1 MKPSP
6 IQLLRLTFK
15 RVNIELDPANL
26 PAQIP
31 NPLEGVLTFD
41 GVTMLTDVG
50 IGEALPDD
58 GGSMFFLELRLQV
71 DNRVQPDAPQQKF
84 SPYLI
89 DIAAE
94 AIVLI
99 PTGAEQLGPPEDLA
113 IVNGAGLMWSAIREQ
128 VLNLTSRMRAGPVML
143 PTVHFHDL
151 KSTGQRSRPQASLE
165 EAQAAP
171 ATVAA
176 AVAQAAQAP
185 RRRAPRKTAD

>member
-15 RVNIELDPANL
+15 RVSIELDPANQ

-41 GVTMLTDVG
+41 GVTVNTEVG
-50 IGEALPDD
+50 IGDAPPQD
-58 GGSMFFLELRLQV
+58 GGSMFFLELRLLV
-71 DNRVQPDAPQQKF
+71 DNRVQPGAPQQKF

-94 AIVLI
+94 AIILV
-99 PTGAEQLGPPEDLA
+99 PKGAEKLGPPEDLA

-151 KSTGQRSRPQASLE
+151 KSTAQRSPQPTGLE
-165 EAQAAP
+165 EAQVAP
-171 ATVAA
+171 AAAAA

-185 RRRAPRKTAD
+185 RRRAPRKLAG